1 LPHAAAEATKAA
13 ASETT
18 KAATAAS
25 RRIAGMPTHGYDAMR
40 EAATAVALEVVA
52 LLCAIGDR
60 AHERLAVE
68 GNRATW
74 ASASA
79 PVSISHPKRTLGHRS
94 RLERFAKFC
103 QCVSVPTGRRTV
115 NTEPLPVSLVT
126 VHVAARLRVMAR
138 PSSVPLSH
146 HEPE

>member
-1 LPHAAAEATKAA
+1 MPHAAAEATKAA

-60 AHERLAVE
+60 AHERLAVK